1 MEVVITQNEQELE
14 RLERIIRENAGA
26 FYEIGDALT
35 KIRVKKYY
43 HDVLGYET
51 FEEYCRKR
59 WDFSRIRAFQLIQSV
74 EIRENVLTIVNIA
87 PATESQC
94 RPLARLPADQQL
106 IAWQRAVETAP
117 DGKVTAAHVYKIV
130 KGMTMD
136 EAKPKKEPKKIE
148 ITEAMGIS
156 TFIICHMKRIRE
168 DDPKRDEALK
178 KILNWCKENIGGG
191 NKYGKANSG
200 VK

>member
-1 MEVVITQNEQELE
+1 MEAVVIVKNKQELE
-14 RLERIIRENAGA
+14 RLEEIIRENVGA

-59 WDFSRIRAFQLIQSV
+59 WDFNSSRARQLI
-74 EIRENVLTIVNIA
+74 A
-87 PATESQC
+87 ATEIIDNIKSVTPGNVPAYEKHV
-94 RPLARLPADQQL
+94 RPLMCLTADRQL
-106 IAWQRAVETAP
+106 IAWKKAVETAP
-117 DGKVTAAHVYKIV
+117 DGKVTGAHVYKIV

-156 TFIICHMKRIRE
+156 TFIICHMERIRE

-178 KILNWCKENIGGG
+178 KILNWCKENIGGR
-191 NKYGKANSG
+191 K
-200 VK
+200 